1 MFFRTLESYA
11 SSEDGHYYYIMALV
25 LCGMTTYLAA
35 VLYFAPQQK
44 YKAMKIACE
53 LMRSSPEEF
62 VPTDAKA
69 SINPNSPAQNP
80 KESSTVDRHLRRQ
93 TFQELTDMGNEEAMR
108 AFEDGMNSYG
118 LLHVWGC
125 CVAKN
130 SKNCCE
136 KKHGLPFYR
145 LARLGFHADIHPK
158 DLGGILN
165 ANACY
170 TLCCGVLQLVCGVL
184 VMNKHGITLAS
195 LMPWSISAVSFILSF
210 LNIFFDFS
218 EILHIIDYEKRAA
231 DKIKQQGTIKIDK
244 QTAELRSGQDKE
256 IAAIKKKYEVE
267 CGSVL
272 DQDSLLAMEKEIH
285 AARSVFQHRVQGL
298 ERALGS
304 DLLLAISLWRERTE
318 RTRQVMKGKH
328 FLTPQRT
335 ENDPLAQMRDFAA
348 NIETQKAKVWS
359 LANEAVQ
366 ELDQTDQDYSE
377 KLKAIITKRDETLEV
392 LEQYSGPAANKSRA
406 TSPEERV

>member
-1 MFFRTLESYA
+1 
-11 SSEDGHYYYIMALV
+11 MA
-25 LCGMTTYLAA
+25 TYFSA
-35 VLYFAPQQK
+35 VLYFGPRQK

-62 VPTDAKA
+62 VPTGGKE
-69 SINPNSPAQNP
+69 SISPNSPAQNS
-80 KESSTVDRHLRRQ
+80 KVSSTVDRHLRRQ
-93 TFQELTDMGNEEAMR
+93 TFQELTDMGDEEAMR

-170 TLCCGVLQLVCGVL
+170 TLCSGVLQIVCGVI
-184 VMNKHGITLAS
+184 VMNKHGITLAA
-195 LMPWSISAVSFILSF
+195 LMPWSISAVSFLLSF

-231 DKIKQQGTIKIDK
+231 DKIKQQGTIKLDK

-256 IAAIKKKYEVE
+256 IEAIKKKYEVE
-267 CGSVL
+267 VGSVL
-272 DQDSLLAMEKEIH
+272 DQDRLLAMEKEIH
-285 AARSVFQHRVQGL
+285 AARSIFQHRVQGL

-304 DLLLAISLWRERTE
+304 DLLLSISLWRERTE
-318 RTRQVMKGKH
+318 RTRQVMEGKH
-328 FLTPQRT
+328 FPSRKTA
-335 ENDPLAQMRDFAA
+335 ENDPLAQMREFEA

-359 LANEAVQ
+359 QANEAIQ
-366 ELDQTDQDYSE
+366 EMDQTDEDYSE
-377 KLKAIITKRDETLEV
+377 KLVAIIKKRDETLKV
-392 LEQYSGPAANKSRA
+392 LEQFSGPAANQSRA